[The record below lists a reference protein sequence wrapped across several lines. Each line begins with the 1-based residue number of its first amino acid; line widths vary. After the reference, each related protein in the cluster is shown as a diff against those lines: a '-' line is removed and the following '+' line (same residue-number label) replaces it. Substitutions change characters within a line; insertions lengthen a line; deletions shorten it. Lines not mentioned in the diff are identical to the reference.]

1 MLDAMSL
8 SWFCGALEGE
18 LVGFMELAG
27 GFFWDMALCGSFV
40 TCCIGFQILY
50 MCSSYAWSEDGC
62 HSGMSYCAY
71 HWHSVLYFHQARR
84 AAEKFCSRGKAT
96 VLPENVLRIASC
108 HGLAFTILSV
118 VTQ

>member
-1 MLDAMSL
+1 VEPLRGRL
-8 SWFCGALEGE
+8 
-18 LVGFMELAG
+18 LVLWNWRGDFLG
-27 GFFWDMALCGSFV
+27 HGVICGSFV

-50 MCSSYAWSEDGC
+50 MCSYYAWSEDGC

-96 VLPENVLRIASC
+96 LLPENVLRIASC